1 MGVQI
6 ADFHYYYF
14 NLPLPAGRDWEIL
27 FPLPAGRDWE
37 ISVVTPLITYSGP
50 AVESS
55 PDDSF
60 IESFVQHIENC
71 TR

>member
-6 ADFHYYYF
+6 ADSHYYYF
-14 NLPLPAGRDWEIL
+14 NLPLPAGRNWEI
-27 FPLPAGRDWE
+27 F
-37 ISVVTPLITYSGP
+37 VVTPLITYSGP